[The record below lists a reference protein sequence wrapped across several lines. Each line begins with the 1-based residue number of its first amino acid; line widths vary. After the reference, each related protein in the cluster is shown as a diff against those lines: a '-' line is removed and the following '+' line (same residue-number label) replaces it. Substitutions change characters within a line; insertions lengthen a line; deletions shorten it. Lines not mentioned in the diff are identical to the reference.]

1 MKIESPKILDGR
13 TIITGKGY
21 QRSVEQNLATIYIG
35 IHNGSRFLDSL
46 LGQIQ
51 SQTVQNFPLIII
63 DNFSSD
69 ESWSQILEWPTE
81 LLERAKLIRNPINLG
96 GTGSFALNFSE
107 VETDWF
113 ITLHQDDTYMEDHVA
128 VLLRAI
134 AASSTED
141 IVFFTDMG
149 TQDMAGKKLF
159 TPVRQ
164 SWVANLESPE
174 AAFRANLLQQSVSY
188 PSSAFRASAIS
199 PNRIPW
205 HSSSF
210 PDTEIT
216 LLQASLGKFK
226 FIPTRTMLYRMNPQ
240 SESHDL
246 NPKERVL
253 GPFASLSRV
262 MASESFLRLCTGV
275 PEKQR
280 GSFST
285 AVLQGIDIRLGSSP
299 FSEIVKLIASETM
312 GLAWDY
318 SEDVSRTQI
327 LDTYKIA
334 EDGRT
339 TKLLEE
345 LGALYSGSE
354 SVKPIIQKQNLS
366 QAQID
371 LEKILDEAA
380 PPSNSQARTVQKVL
394 LNIVG
399 RILPLGIRRKVIG
412 KLLQLY
418 SSLNPQSPWNL
429 SWKPKS

>member
-1 MKIESPKILDGR
+1 MKIESLEILDGR

-21 QRSVEQNLATIYIG
+21 QRSVDQNLATVYIG
-35 IHNGSRFLDSL
+35 IHNGSRYLDAL

-69 ESWSQILEWPTE
+69 KSWSQLLDWPAE
-81 LLERAKLIRNPINLG
+81 LLERAKLIRNPFNLG

-113 ITLHQDDTYMEDHVA
+113 ITLHQDDTYMENHVE
-128 VLLRAI
+128 VLWRAI

-164 SWVANLESPE
+164 SWVANMESPE
-174 AAFRANLLQQSVSY
+174 SAFRTNLLQQSVSY

-216 LLQASLGKFK
+216 LLQASMGKFK
-226 FIPTRTMLYRMNPQ
+226 FIPTRTMLYRMNPH

-262 MASESFLRLCTGV
+262 MASESFLRLCVGV

-280 GSFST
+280 SSFST

-318 SEDVSRTQI
+318 SEDVSRKQI

-345 LGALYSGSE
+345 LGALYSGSD
-354 SVKPIIQKQNLS
+354 SVKPLIQKQSLS
-366 QAQID
+366 QAQIE
-371 LEKILDEAA
+371 LEKLLEAAA
-380 PPSNSQARTVQKVL
+380 PPSNSQAGTVQKVL

-399 RILPLGIRRKVIG
+399 RILPLAIRRKVVG

-418 SSLNPQSPWNL
+418 SRFNPQSPWNL
-429 SWKPKS
+429 SWKPKI

>member
-1 MKIESPKILDGR
+1 MKIEAPKILDGR

-51 SQTVQNFPLIII
+51 SQTVPNFPLIII

-69 ESWSQILEWPTE
+69 ESWSQLLDWPAE

-96 GTGSFALNFSE
+96 GTGSLSLNVSE

-113 ITLHQDDTYMEDHVA
+113 ITLHQDDTYMKNHVA

-134 AASSTED
+134 ADSSTED

-174 AAFRANLLQQSVSY
+174 AVFISNLLQQSVSY

-199 PNRIPW
+199 PIRIPW

-210 PDTEIT
+210 PDTEGT

-246 NPKERVL
+246 KPKERVL

-280 GSFST
+280 SSFST

-345 LGALYSGSE
+345 LGALHSGSE

-418 SSLNPQSPWNL
+418 SRLNPQSPWNL

>member
-1 MKIESPKILDGR
+1 MKIEAPKILDGR

-21 QRSVEQNLATIYIG
+21 QLSVEQNLATIYLG

-51 SQTVQNFPLIII
+51 SQTVPNLPLIII

-69 ESWSQILEWPTE
+69 ESWSQLLDWPAE

-96 GTGSFALNFSE
+96 GTGSLSLNVSE

-113 ITLHQDDTYMEDHVA
+113 ITLHQDDTYMKNHVA

-134 AASSTED
+134 ADSSTED

-159 TPVRQ
+159 TTARQ

-174 AAFRANLLQQSVSY
+174 AVFISNLLQQSVSY

-199 PNRIPW
+199 PIRIPW

-210 PDTEIT
+210 PDTEGT

-246 NPKERVL
+246 KPKERVL

-280 GSFST
+280 SSFST

-345 LGALYSGSE
+345 LGALHLDSD
-354 SVKPIIQKQNLS
+354 SVKPVIQKQNLS

-418 SSLNPQSPWNL
+418 SRLNPQSPWNL

>member
-1 MKIESPKILDGR
+1 
-13 TIITGKGY
+13 
-21 QRSVEQNLATIYIG
+21 
-35 IHNGSRFLDSL
+35 
-46 LGQIQ
+46 
-51 SQTVQNFPLIII
+51 
-63 DNFSSD
+63 
-69 ESWSQILEWPTE
+69 
-81 LLERAKLIRNPINLG
+81 
-96 GTGSFALNFSE
+96 
-107 VETDWF
+107 
-113 ITLHQDDTYMEDHVA
+113 
-128 VLLRAI
+128 
-134 AASSTED
+134 
-141 IVFFTDMG
+141 
-149 TQDMAGKKLF
+149 
-159 TPVRQ
+159 
-164 SWVANLESPE
+164 
-174 AAFRANLLQQSVSY
+174 
-188 PSSAFRASAIS
+188 
-199 PNRIPW
+199 
-205 HSSSF
+205 
-210 PDTEIT
+210 
-216 LLQASLGKFK
+216 
-226 FIPTRTMLYRMNPQ
+226 
-240 SESHDL
+240 
-246 NPKERVL
+246 
-253 GPFASLSRV
+253 

-280 GSFST
+280 SSFST

-345 LGALYSGSE
+345 LGALHSGSE

-418 SSLNPQSPWNL
+418 SRLNPQSPWNL